1 MAEVATSGTVEFMT
15 ELLRRNEYTS
25 IPLQLNNNV
34 QDALNLLEFIIYVS
48 TNLFI
53 QYHIKLALTTAYRL
67 RLAPPRGKS

>member
-15 ELLRRNEYTS
+15 ELLRRNDYAS
-25 IPLQLNNNV
+25 IPSQLDNNV

-53 QYHIKLALTTAYRL
+53 QNRIKLTLTTAYRL
-67 RLAPPRGKS
+67 RLASPRRKS

>member
-15 ELLRRNEYTS
+15 ELLHRNDYAS
-25 IPLQLNNNV
+25 IPSQLDNNV

-53 QYHIKLALTTAYRL
+53 LVVLNW
-67 RLAPPRGKS
+67 P